1 MTKQSRK
8 MARMTWPEVG
18 EAAKRDVPVLIPM
31 GTLEV
36 QGLHGPMGQD
46 AMVAEALALAV
57 AEKTECLVA
66 PTIPFGYSHFAKPYP
81 GTISLRAETLRA
93 LLDDVVDSL
102 VSHGFRHLV
111 FINNHGL
118 SEPIVGHAADEAR
131 EKYGIV
137 LASVFPTKIA
147 SEFGRELFNPVEG
160 VFAHGG
166 QPSSSLLLHL
176 FPDDVRMDKTERHVF
191 DSPWRDFEVPGP
203 QQVRVNGATIN
214 MYMAFPEITPTGSAG
229 DPTVAS
235 AEKGKIM
242 FERMVDAVSAFVEK
256 FRAVKM

>member
-1 MTKQSRK
+1 MSGKSRE
-8 MARMTWPEVG
+8 MIRMTWPEVG
-18 EAAKRDVPVLIPM
+18 AAAKRDVPILIPM

-57 AEKTECLVA
+57 SGRVECLVA
-66 PTIPFGYSHFAKPYP
+66 PTIPFGYSHFARPYP
-81 GTISLRAETLRA
+81 GTISLRSETLRA
-93 LLDDVVDSL
+93 LLDDVINGL
-102 VSHGFRHLV
+102 VPHGFRHLV

-137 LASVFPTKIA
+137 IASVFPTKIA
-147 SEFGRELFNPVEG
+147 SEFGRALFDPIEG

-176 FPDDVRMDKTERHVF
+176 FPNDVRMDKAERHVF
-191 DSPWRDFEVPGP
+191 ESPWRDFDVPGP
-203 QQVRVNGATIN
+203 HQVRVNGATIN

-242 FERMVDAVSAFVEK
+242 FERMVDAVAMFVEK
-256 FRAVKM
+256 FSALNM